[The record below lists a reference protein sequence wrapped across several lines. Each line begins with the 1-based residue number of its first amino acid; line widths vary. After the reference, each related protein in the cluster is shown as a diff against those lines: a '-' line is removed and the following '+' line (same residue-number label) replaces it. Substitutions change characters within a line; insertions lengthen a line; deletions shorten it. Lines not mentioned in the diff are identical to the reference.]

1 MVSCVS
7 SSTSTGSRVYLCGPL
22 NQGRRWRFARR
33 ALSVFAALAALL
45 YAPCKADVPVPPAA
59 PPVPAGYCSSV
70 YNELYGDV
78 QAFNTLL
85 ATPPTWTPI
94 SDGPT
99 VYGANLQWADSN
111 TGPSLSSPNYMNTV
125 LAQLQELQALGITA
139 VSVPVLFPILYGPF
153 FGSQA
158 AYQPY
163 LNFYTQVAQAVR
175 AAGLKLIIDNEI
187 LFSNSTEA
195 GWTNT
200 SAFYSTLS
208 WPQYMAARAEM
219 AATVAQ
225 AMQPDYL
232 MLANEPDTETQQTG
246 QQNLSIPADAAQ
258 MVAAEI
264 AAVQALGLSKVPKM
278 GAGFGT
284 WMAASGSSS
293 LLDYINAYTALPL
306 DYIDYHVL
314 TINTVQSNNFL
325 TNTLTV
331 SSMAAA
337 AGKPVAVSQAWVTKA
352 AADEVNTVS
361 FDVLRARQPFS
372 FWAPLDSY
380 FLQTM
385 QTLANYTQMLYMVP
399 EQPTYF
405 SAYQTYGG
413 PGANGGAA
421 NCTCTTASCSDYD
434 ITQTENS
441 LAIAADS
448 QSQYTTVAAS
458 YYSQLVAAPDVTPPS
473 APLNLTGTAAVV
485 GNNLSWAASSD
496 SVGVAGYNVYRCVA
510 PAPGQPCA
518 GVWIANSTLPSFS
531 DTGLTDNTLY
541 SYQVQAFDFANNHS
555 PVSQELSLQTYGS
568 AADSA
573 TNLMGTA
580 VSSQEI
586 DLSWSPPS
594 NATGLGQYLILAGT
608 SASNLQ
614 QIGIATSAATSYR
627 NLPLT
632 PGTAY
637 YYGIVAVEK
646 GISSGMSPVASATT
660 MPLPNPPT
668 GVVGS
673 PASGTIA
680 LTWQENPQPNGLPVS
695 YYQVFEGAVSGK
707 LAKVAQETAA
717 SYTAASLSANTVY
730 YFEIV
735 AVDTNHGSSVPSD
748 QISVTTAPMPAA
760 PVIVSAT
767 ANSDTQVTV
776 TWSESVPANGL
787 PIQNYTIF
795 RGTSPTG
802 LANVATRTGLQFID
816 TQASPNTSYYYAIQ
830 AVDNGK
836 DASPMSA
843 TMQVAAVAMP
853 AAPAGVVAIANSG
866 TQVTVTWTESV
877 SGLPIQNYSI
887 FRGTSP
893 ASLSQL
899 ATRAALQFIDTGA
912 SVNTTYYYAIQAVD
926 SGKDA
931 SPMSAT
937 AQVAT
942 PPMPAAPTSVL
953 ATANGA
959 TKVTVTWSQ
968 SIPPNGLPIQ
978 SYNVSRGTSPT
989 AMTKLASRTAL
1000 QFIDTGVSANVT
1012 YYYSIEAIDAGNAV
1026 SPPSSTAQATTP

>member
-139 VSVPVLFPILYGPF
+139 VSVPVLFPILYEPF
-153 FGSQA
+153 YGSQA

-232 MLANEPDTETQQTG
+232 MLANEPDTDTLQTD
-246 QQNLSIPADAAQ
+246 QQNLSIQ
-258 MVAAEI
+258 
-264 AAVQALGLSKVPKM
+264 AV
-278 GAGFGT
+278 T
-284 WMAASGSSS
+284 
-293 LLDYINAYTALPL
+293 AYTALPL

-314 TINTVQSNNFL
+314 TINTVQSNNSL
-325 TNTLTV
+325 PNTQTV

-413 PGANGGAA
+413 TGANGGAA

-441 LAIAADS
+441 LAIAPDY
-448 QSQYTTVAAS
+448 QYQYTTVAAS

-485 GNNLSWAASSD
+485 GDNLSWAASSD

-518 GVWIANSTLPSFS
+518 GLGIANSTLPSFS

-555 PVSQELSLQTYGS
+555 PFSQELSLQTYGS

-573 TNLMGTA
+573 TNLMVTA

-680 LTWQENPQPNGLPVS
+680 LTWQENPQPNGLPGR
-695 YYQVFEGAVSGK
+695 YYQV
-707 LAKVAQETAA
+707 LA
-717 SYTAASLSANTVY
+717 
-730 YFEIV
+730 
-735 AVDTNHGSSVPSD
+735 
-748 QISVTTAPMPAA
+748 
-760 PVIVSAT
+760 
-767 ANSDTQVTV
+767 
-776 TWSESVPANGL
+776 
-787 PIQNYTIF
+787 
-795 RGTSPTG
+795 R
-802 LANVATRTGLQFID
+802 
-816 TQASPNTSYYYAIQ
+816 
-830 AVDNGK
+830 
-836 DASPMSA
+836 
-843 TMQVAAVAMP
+843 
-853 AAPAGVVAIANSG
+853 
-866 TQVTVTWTESV
+866 
-877 SGLPIQNYSI
+877 
-887 FRGTSP
+887 
-893 ASLSQL
+893 
-899 ATRAALQFIDTGA
+899 
-912 SVNTTYYYAIQAVD
+912 
-926 SGKDA
+926 
-931 SPMSAT
+931 
-937 AQVAT
+937 
-942 PPMPAAPTSVL
+942 
-953 ATANGA
+953 
-959 TKVTVTWSQ
+959 
-968 SIPPNGLPIQ
+968 
-978 SYNVSRGTSPT
+978 
-989 AMTKLASRTAL
+989 
-1000 QFIDTGVSANVT
+1000 
-1012 YYYSIEAIDAGNAV
+1012 
-1026 SPPSSTAQATTP
+1026 